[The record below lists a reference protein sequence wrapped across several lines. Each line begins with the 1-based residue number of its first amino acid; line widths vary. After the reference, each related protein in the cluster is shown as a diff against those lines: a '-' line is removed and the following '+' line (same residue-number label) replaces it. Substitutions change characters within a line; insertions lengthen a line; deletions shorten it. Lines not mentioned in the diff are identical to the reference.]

1 MTHVPFLTRCLVLTG
16 LFALSS
22 HALGKAVT
30 VNLLPDESKV
40 SFKALATLLTI
51 QGKGSGVRGSFKI
64 SGPKAIE
71 GKATLPLDGL
81 TTEMSLR
88 DKHMKSEKT
97 LYVAKYPEA
106 VFVPTQLPWED
117 PSEVLKKKTDKAH
130 FEGKLTLHG
139 VEKPVSG
146 DVSTEFAGDK
156 VKYTFNFQVK
166 LSDHDIPLPSFSGVK
181 VKDDVEV
188 MVETPAKVVV
198 Q

>member
-1 MTHVPFLTRCLVLTG
+1 MTHVPLMTRTLMLTG

-22 HALGKAVT
+22 HAFGKAVT

-51 QGKGSGVRGSFKI
+51 EGKGSGVQGTFKI
-64 SGPKAIE
+64 AGSKAIE

-88 DKHMKSEKT
+88 DKHMKSEKN
-97 LYVAKYPEA
+97 LYVTKFPEA
-106 VFVPTQLPWED
+106 VFIPTQLPWED
-117 PSEVLKKKTDKAH
+117 PSDVLKKKTDKAH

-146 DVSTEFAGDK
+146 DVSTDFAGDK

-188 MVETPAKVVV
+188 VVETPAKVVV